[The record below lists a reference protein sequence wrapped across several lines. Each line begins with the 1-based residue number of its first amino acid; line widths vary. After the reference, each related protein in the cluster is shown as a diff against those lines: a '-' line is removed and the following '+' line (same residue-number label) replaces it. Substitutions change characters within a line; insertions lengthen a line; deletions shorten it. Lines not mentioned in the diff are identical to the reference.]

1 MFDEIKQVF
10 DGFLFSV
17 VASNKK
23 VTHASLVKEL
33 FLFQKVVNVDEVVKP
48 LEWWKENEVQFLVVG
63 FLDQQLLAIHGFQ
76 IKTKCIFNVN
86 CILISL

>member
-23 VTHASLVKEL
+23 ATHASLVKEL
-33 FLFQKVVNVDEVVKP
+33 LLFQKVVDVDEVVKP
-48 LEWWKENEVQFLVVG
+48 L
-63 FLDQQLLAIHGFQ
+63 
-76 IKTKCIFNVN
+76 
-86 CILISL
+86 

>member
-23 VTHASLVKEL
+23 VTYASLVKEL
-33 FLFQKVVNVDEVVKP
+33 LLFQKVVHVDEVVKP
-48 LEWWKENEVQFLVVG
+48 LGWWNENEVQFHVVG

-76 IKTKCIFNVN
+76 IKIKYIFNVD